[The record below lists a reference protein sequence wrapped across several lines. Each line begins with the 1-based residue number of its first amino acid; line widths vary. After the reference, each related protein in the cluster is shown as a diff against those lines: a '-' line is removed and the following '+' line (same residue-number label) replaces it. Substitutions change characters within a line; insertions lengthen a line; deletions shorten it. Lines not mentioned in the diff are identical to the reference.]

1 MAEEARISTIYVIY
15 ICMYKVLVCL
25 KKFFFLVFRIGF
37 FQNDTVEQE
46 ENCLLLFST
55 FR

>member
-1 MAEEARISTIYVIY
+1 MPEEARISTIYVIY
-15 ICMYKVLVCL
+15 IYNVLVCL
-25 KKFFFLVFRIGF
+25 KQFFFLVFRIGF